1 MKKAWLAVVHRQI
14 RRPRNRAL
22 AHPVAFRANASTATR
37 LATRLWTADRLGA
50 LRLVATAV
58 AMARRAVVK
67 AVARVATK
75 VAVAAAMVAS
85 LVEVAR
91 SRSPPRKSRPSGSS
105 WVRLNASALGALRQ
119 RGPGYAAWATDVA

>member
-1 MKKAWLAVVHRQI
+1 MRGRVRIVTLKLRGLHPAQNLAR
-14 RRPRNRAL
+14 
-22 AHPVAFRANASTATR
+22 S
-37 LATRLWTADRLGA
+37 